1 MVDILESS
9 LSGAIRFQ
17 EEVVGIDGPVWSNP
31 KIWIISS
38 IILVILTAVL
48 IYYKVLI
55 GSRRI

>member
-1 MVDILESS
+1 MVDILENTI
-9 LSGAIRFQ
+9 SGAIKLQ
-17 EEVVGIDGPVWSNP
+17 KETVGIDGSIWSNP

-38 IILVILTAVL
+38 ILLVILTAIL